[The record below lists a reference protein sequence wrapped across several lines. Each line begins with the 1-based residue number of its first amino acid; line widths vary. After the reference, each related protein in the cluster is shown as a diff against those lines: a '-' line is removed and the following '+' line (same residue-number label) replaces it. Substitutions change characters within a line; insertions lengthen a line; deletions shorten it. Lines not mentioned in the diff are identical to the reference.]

1 VFAVPRS
8 TLTGMALPAARASA
22 AAPSSWRAVLTG
34 ASGWLTIGLTLI
46 TLTVATES
54 LIITAIMP
62 AIVRDIGG
70 ISYYGLAFSA
80 FFLAGLASIPTAGW
94 AADRYG
100 PALPFLVLIT
110 VFLAGSLVAAFAPSM
125 PVLVLGR
132 LAQGYGAASQFTL
145 SQSVIARAYRDAAR
159 VKVLS
164 LMSATWTLPGLVG
177 PSVGAVIA
185 STFGWRWAFG
195 IVVAPA
201 LAACL
206 ITYPRLRALRPSGA
220 SPRAAPIRW
229 PLQVAAGA
237 GLVIGGL
244 TAGAWWGTLLI
255 LAGLP
260 VTVIALRHT
269 LPAGSLR
276 ARAGLPAIVA
286 AGFLLNVAFYS
297 ASSFVPLALTRVR
310 GTSIAEAGLAVSAA
324 TVAWTVGVWTNTQ
337 LVGRVPR
344 GRLIAT
350 AALVLAAGIA
360 GFGAALY
367 GFPLPLAY
375 AAWVLA
381 GFGMG
386 IAFNTFT
393 LNAMA
398 LAPKGEEGRA
408 LAGRNLSANLGT
420 AAGTGIGGAAL
431 GLSTGA
437 QLGLRPG
444 LTFIYALAGA
454 SAVATAS
461 LAGRA
466 SPLGVGRA
474 AADVGSVELPVE
486 GNTPEGKRGPT
497 MGGSTR
503 P

>member
-1 VFAVPRS
+1 
-8 TLTGMALPAARASA
+8 MALPAAPASP
-22 AAPSSWRAVLTG
+22 AAPTSWRAILTG

-110 VFLAGSLVAAFAPSM
+110 IFLAGSLVAAFAPSM

-145 SQSVIARAYRDAAR
+145 SQSVIARTYRDAAR

-177 PSVGAVIA
+177 PAAGAVIA

-195 IVVAPA
+195 IIVAPA

-206 ITYPRLRALRPSGA
+206 ITYPRLRALRPTGA
-220 SPRAAPIRW
+220 SRRAAPIRW

-237 GLVIGGL
+237 ALVIGGL
-244 TAGAWWGTLLI
+244 TAGAWWGALLV

-260 VTVIALRHT
+260 VTLIALRHT

-286 AGFLLNVAFYS
+286 AGFLLNVAFYA
-297 ASSFVPLALTRVR
+297 ASSFVPLVLTRVR
-310 GTSIAEAGLAVSAA
+310 GTSIAEAGLAISAA

-337 LVGRVPR
+337 LVGRFPR
-344 GRLIAT
+344 GRLIAG
-350 AALVLAAGIA
+350 AALVLAAGVA
-360 GFGAALY
+360 GFGAALF

-386 IAFNTFT
+386 IAFNTLT

-398 LAPKGEEGRA
+398 LAPTGEEGRA

-431 GLSTGA
+431 ALSTGA
-437 QLGLRPG
+437 QAGLRPG
-444 LTFIYALAGA
+444 LTFIYALAGV
-454 SAVATAS
+454 SAVATAA

-466 SPLGVGRA
+466 SPPGVGSA
-474 AADVGSVELPVE
+474 TADAGGVELPAE
-486 GNTPEGKRGPT
+486 GNAAQERPGSSLD
-497 MGGSTR
+497 GSTLQ
-503 P
+503 